1 MNLENQTR
9 VNYVKT
15 TSYYYGIDGSTHE
28 GFDHDKLAD
37 ILKQHKG
44 GFVMSY
50 DNTDYLKELYKDWT
64 EFRYLEFDYQMAGDV
79 SCRGKKIELI
89 IIKQPE
95 VKVESNVNVLETL
108 LY

>member
-1 MNLENQTR
+1 
-9 VNYVKT
+9 
-15 TSYYYGIDGSTHE
+15 
-28 GFDHDKLAD
+28 
-37 ILKQHKG
+37 
-44 GFVMSY
+44 MSY

-79 SCRGKKIELI
+79 SCRGKKTELI

-95 VKVESNVNVLETL
+95 VKVESNVNALESL